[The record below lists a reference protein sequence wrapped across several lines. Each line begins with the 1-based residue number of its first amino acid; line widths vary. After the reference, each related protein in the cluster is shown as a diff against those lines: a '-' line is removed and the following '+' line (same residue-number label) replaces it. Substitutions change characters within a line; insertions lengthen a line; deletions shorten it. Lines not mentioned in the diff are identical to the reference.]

1 MNDTPTGRLN
11 SADRATARLLRLAPW
26 LAFPL
31 IALPAPLYFLW
42 RYFTAAP
49 GEEFAVWMLA
59 ALAAF
64 GVSSLV
70 ALAAVVLV
78 VLYRRRWERQ
88 LRDRMATN
96 GITANELD
104 WFLPEL
110 TRAERRTLKEMRQR
124 SPLLADAYRDTLAAR
139 LTAARVAAHAGRERV
154 AVERRLR
161 DAATLQ
167 SPDRARL
174 EADLRAD
181 RERLERVA
189 READE
194 HRAEAETRL
203 HMIEAAAG
211 RGLSEDETAHALARL
226 DIVKGQVPFAL
237 EAAREEQQAREELD
251 RLLRAGSA
259 SERQTERER

>member
-1 MNDTPTGRLN
+1 MNETPTGRLN

-42 RYFTAAP
+42 RYFTAA
-49 GEEFAVWMLA
+49 EDFAVWMLA
-59 ALAAF
+59 ALAAL
-64 GVSSLV
+64 GVSALV
-70 ALAAVVLV
+70 AVVV
-78 VLYRRRWERQ
+78 VALIFLYRLRWERR
-88 LRDRMATN
+88 LRDRLAAN
-96 GITANELD
+96 GVTADELD

-110 TRAERRTLKEMRQR
+110 TRAERRTLKEMQQL
-124 SPLLADAYRDTLAAR
+124 SPLLADAYRDTLASR
-139 LTAARVAAHAGRERV
+139 VTAARVEAHAGRERV

-161 DAATLQ
+161 DAATLR

-189 READE
+189 REAGE

-203 HMIEAAAG
+203 HMIEAAAR
-211 RGLSEDETAHALARL
+211 RGLSEDETARALARL
-226 DIVKGQVPFAL
+226 DIVKGQMPFAL

-251 RLLRAGSA
+251 RLLRAGNA
-259 SERQTERER
+259 DREAER